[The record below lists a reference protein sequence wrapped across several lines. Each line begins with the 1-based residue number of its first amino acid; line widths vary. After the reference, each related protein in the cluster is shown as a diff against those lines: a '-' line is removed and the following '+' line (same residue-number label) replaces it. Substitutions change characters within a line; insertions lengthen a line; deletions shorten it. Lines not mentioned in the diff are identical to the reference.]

1 MKLDM
6 GRAWAEATALLA
18 GNRNMVAIIA
28 AVFFFLPYFAIM
40 LLVPETMQPQGQ
52 LGADPAD
59 AEQALQMMGQLYAE
73 NWWVFV
79 IIGVAQAIGMLA
91 LLTLLTDARRPTVG
105 EAIAHGTRGFF
116 SYLGAQILLVAALM
130 LVAGLLI
137 GLGVAIAGASGAVLT
152 GLAAFIIGLYLF
164 IKFSLVTPVIAIDGI
179 LNPVRVLQRSW
190 QLTKGNSLRLL
201 GFYALLFLAMG
212 VLSAVVTMVVGV
224 LFAAMGGQ
232 AELIG
237 NGLFA
242 ALLNA
247 VFVVVFLG
255 VLAGIHR
262 QLSGP
267 SPAKI
272 STTFE

>member
-137 GLGVAIAGASGAVLT
+137 GLGVAIAGTSGAVLT

-201 GFYALLFLAMG
+201 GFYALLFVAMG

>member
-137 GLGVAIAGASGAVLT
+137 GLGVAIAGTSGAMLT

-201 GFYALLFLAMG
+201 GFYALLFVAMG

>member
-6 GRAWAEATALLA
+6 SRAWAEATALLA

-137 GLGVAIAGASGAVLT
+137 GLGVAIAGTSGAVLT

-201 GFYALLFLAMG
+201 GFYALLFVAMG

>member
-6 GRAWAEATALLA
+6 GRAWSDATALLA
-18 GNRNMVAIIA
+18 GNRNVVMVVAG
-28 AVFFFLPYFAIM
+28 VFFFLPYFAIV
-40 LLVPETMQPQGQ
+40 LLVPETMQPQAQ
-52 LGADPAD
+52 MGADPAD
-59 AEQALQMMGQLYAE
+59 AEQAMQMLGQLYAD

-91 LLTLLTDARRPTVG
+91 LMTLLTDRNRPTVG
-105 EAIAHGTRGFF
+105 EAIARGGRGFLC
-116 SYLGAQILLVAALM
+116 YIGAQIIFALALGLV
-130 LVAGLLI
+130 VVLLI
-137 GLGVAIAGASGAVLT
+137 ALGTAIAGNQGAVLT
-152 GLAAFIIGLYLF
+152 GVIAFVIGVYLF

-179 LNPVRVLQRSW
+179 LNPIRILQRSW
-190 QLTKGNSLRLL
+190 QLTKGNSFRLL
-201 GFYALLFLAMG
+201 GFYVLLFLALG
-212 VLSAVVTMVVGV
+212 ILSAVITMVVGV

-232 AELIG
+232 LELIG

-247 VFVVVFLG
+247 VFVVIFLA

-267 SPAKI
+267 SQTEI
-272 STTFE
+272 SDTFE